1 MICYSVQDSIPIQN
15 VRVIVTLMAIFSAND
30 TVYQSQLKD
39 IGSSPVNEKNTYG
52 ANRIDVS
59 YFKANRQV
67 KTSKYARCATIDNSS
82 IFLYIKIFFMHCMI
96 MYNYSRLKIAK
107 NHIIPKKKYEPI

>member
-1 MICYSVQDSIPIQN
+1 MKLHVDDLLLSARFNTKHRTHIQSVS
-15 VRVIVTLMAIFSAND
+15 VIVTLMAIFSAND

-67 KTSKYARCATIDNSS
+67 KTSKYTPGARN
-82 IFLYIKIFFMHCMI
+82 
-96 MYNYSRLKIAK
+96 NYQGFYFK
-107 NHIIPKKKYEPI
+107 

>member
-1 MICYSVQDSIPIQN
+1 MICYFSAKFNTSYTKLFQTSELLDVN
-15 VRVIVTLMAIFSAND
+15 GYFSAND

-67 KTSKYARCATIDNSS
+67 NNLNTPGARN
-82 IFLYIKIFFMHCMI
+82 
-96 MYNYSRLKIAK
+96 NYQGFYFK
-107 NHIIPKKKYEPI
+107 